1 MTACPAGHDSL
12 ATDYCD
18 VCGRRMDAAPGQATA
33 AHATGGH
40 ATTGQATT
48 GQATAQ
54 PAQLCPRCGA
64 ARSGRFCEG
73 CGLDLDSPLP
83 PVSPTPPVS
92 PAPPVSPTP
101 PVSPAPPVSS
111 TPPVSPA
118 PPVSPPAPLAE
129 PPAMAGPDSAAGPA
143 GHEGASAG
151 YGAAARAGDTG
162 AYGAGGDQPGIAA
175 GPGAPAAWSVVVTAD
190 RAYYDTVTV
199 SGAPDAASVPF
210 PAYCP
215 ERRFPLT
222 GQEMRI
228 GRRSASRG
236 LTPEID
242 LTGPPL
248 DPGISRLHAVLIAR
262 PGLGWA
268 VIDPGS
274 ENGTLVNGQEIE
286 TGVPVSLHD
295 GDRIHLGAWTVITVS
310 NADPDQA

>member
-1 MTACPAGHDSL
+1 
-12 ATDYCD
+12 
-18 VCGRRMDAAPGQATA
+18 
-33 AHATGGH
+33 
-40 ATTGQATT
+40 
-48 GQATAQ
+48 
-54 PAQLCPRCGA
+54 
-64 ARSGRFCEG
+64 
-73 CGLDLDSPLP
+73 
-83 PVSPTPPVS
+83 
-92 PAPPVSPTP
+92 
-101 PVSPAPPVSS
+101 
-111 TPPVSPA
+111 
-118 PPVSPPAPLAE
+118 
-129 PPAMAGPDSAAGPA
+129 MAGPDSAAGPA
-143 GHEGASAG
+143 AHEGASAG
-151 YGAAARAGDTG
+151 YGAAARAGNTG
-162 AYGAGGDQPGIAA
+162 AYGACGGQPEIAA
-175 GPGAPAAWSVVVTAD
+175 GPVAPAAWSVVATAD

-199 SGAPDAASVPF
+199 SGAPDAASVTF

-286 TGVPVSLHD
+286 TGVPVPLHD